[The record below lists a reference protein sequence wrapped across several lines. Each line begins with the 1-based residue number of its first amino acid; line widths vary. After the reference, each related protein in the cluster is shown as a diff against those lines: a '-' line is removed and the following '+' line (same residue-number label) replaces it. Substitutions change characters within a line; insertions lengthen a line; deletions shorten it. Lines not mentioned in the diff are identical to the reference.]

1 MIYGTPKVVITSDQE
16 KQIGQ
21 SDNKLD
27 APSKTVRK
35 QRNKRKKEEKQ
46 QILPGTL
53 LFYAF

>member
-27 APSKTVRK
+27 APSETVRK